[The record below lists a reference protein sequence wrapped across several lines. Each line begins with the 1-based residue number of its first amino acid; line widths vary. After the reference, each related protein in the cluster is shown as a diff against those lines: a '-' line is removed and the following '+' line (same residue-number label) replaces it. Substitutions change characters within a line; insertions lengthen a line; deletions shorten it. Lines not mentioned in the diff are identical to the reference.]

1 MCSKQILLS
10 IIIMLVLDSIYL
22 KSTGNYYNKVVKDV
36 QGTGIK
42 LRVSGAIICYILLVL
57 GVNYFILNDKKK
69 TLMDAF
75 ILGIVIYGVYEST
88 TYAIFKKW
96 SIPAVIIDT
105 LWGGILFTLTV
116 YLTRLLV

>member
-22 KSTGNYYNKVVKDV
+22 NTTGNYYNKVVKDV

-116 YLTRLLV
+116 YLTRLLM